1 MAALELHD
9 TEGHVLKE
17 NIQRAIE
24 GLEQPVQKVKIYCK
38 IRYFEYCVFLLRSS
52 LLRSHLLD
60 VTQHVVTSGG
70 NQQKYSL

>member
-9 TEGHVLKE
+9 TEGRVLKE

-38 IRYFEYCVFLLRSS
+38 IRYFEYCFFTHRW
-52 LLRSHLLD
+52 
-60 VTQHVVTSGG
+60 
-70 NQQKYSL
+70 